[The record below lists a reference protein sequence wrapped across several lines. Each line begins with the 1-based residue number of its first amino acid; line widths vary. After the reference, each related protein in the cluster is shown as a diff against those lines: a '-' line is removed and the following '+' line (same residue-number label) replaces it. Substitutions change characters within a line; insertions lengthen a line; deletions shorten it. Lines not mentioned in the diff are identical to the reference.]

1 MRIYVARHGQTEW
14 NRQNRICGITDI
26 DLTDL
31 GRAQAR
37 QLAEVVAEHPIDR
50 IICSTMRRAVQTAQA
65 VAERIHA
72 PLQQDVRL
80 FEQNYGVF
88 EGMPR
93 DTQAFLDNK
102 RQFATRYPQGESQLQ
117 AAHRVYGFL
126 DEIRRKY
133 PDENVLL
140 VCHGGVCR
148 IIRTYFMDMTT
159 DEFVGYSPSNCQLE
173 IYEAEGL
180 EA

>member
-1 MRIYVARHGQTEW
+1 MKIYVARHGQTEW

-31 GRAQAR
+31 GRAQAE
-37 QLAEVVAEHPIDR
+37 QLAEVVAAYPVDR

-126 DEIRRKY
+126 DEILRKY

-173 IYEAEGL
+173 IYEI
-180 EA
+180 